1 SAPFTFVCFA
11 SVRFLRGVQ
20 DHKTPMLIALLAN
33 GLNLVLDYVLIYG
46 GFGILPMGLKG
57 AAIAAWI
64 AQFLGATICLSV
76 FVCSARNGRYRPSKW
91 RVNIVQFRPLFRIG
105 RDLAIR
111 TGARRFSLIGA
122 SGPGASMGAGLV
134 S

>member
-1 SAPFTFVCFA
+1 
-11 SVRFLRGVQ
+11 
-20 DHKTPMLIALLAN
+20 
-33 GLNLVLDYVLIYG
+33 
-46 GFGILPMGLKG
+46 MGLKG

-91 RVNIVQFRPLFRIG
+91 RVNIVQFRPLFRNG

-111 TGARRFSLIGA
+111 TGALRFSLICAIGTA
-122 SGPGASMGAGLV
+122 ARMGAEILSAHETLFSLLFLFYDRICRLAVPGQAI
-134 S
+134 